1 MKLPI
6 DPEIAPSDLGPL
18 TVAKQQTVLVQLQE
32 RLKVLYAHATLKQ
45 QQSDLVNDTQFNP
58 NSEVQFADGEMVR
71 VFVKESAFAP
81 RWHGPYE
88 IKAVCNICLAVTIKG
103 KLRWYHMA
111 QCKKFKQ
118 SASK

>member
-71 VFVKESAFAP
+71 VFVKERVP
-81 RWHGPYE
+81 LLPDG
-88 IKAVCNICLAVTIKG
+88 TG
-103 KLRWYHMA
+103 HM
-111 QCKKFKQ
+111 KSKQ
-118 SASK
+118 SVTSAWP